1 MSDDRAS
8 DERAFSVPELS
19 GNVLET
25 YARLWQFE
33 TWLRRLVYVQLRA
46 LDGDSW
52 ETKIETAK
60 AKTPKK
66 HDKDLTHMPTSE
78 DDVLSFVQLSELK
91 RVVSDHWT
99 LFASY
104 LPPQPIWDAK
114 LIEVMA
120 IRHRVAH
127 FRSLHRDDLARVTQ
141 FLRDIDSGFWRF
153 CTAYNS
159 PSSVL
164 PQSSDPVVEHFL
176 EFDLLPWRETSD
188 GKWARF
194 GSIGPSERLT
204 MTIEVLAM
212 PWAAWATPIEGKP
225 GFLYDVLMYARGQW
239 HHDFARLLQSTRA
252 IHHHAA
258 HICLDGG
265 SKSFRFTVPACLGAD
280 KVKEIVARFHDA
292 AMNTLAPG
300 FDERPGSVVQNL
312 ADTYPEYLL
321 GPENPLTFLAAEM
334 PCSFFGV

>member
-1 MSDDRAS
+1 MSDDLAS
-8 DERAFSVPELS
+8 DERAFGVPELS

-46 LDGDSW
+46 LDGDAW

-60 AKTPKK
+60 AKLPKK

-78 DDVLSFVQLSELK
+78 DDVLSFVQLSELR
-91 RVVSDHWT
+91 RVVADHWN

-114 LIEVMA
+114 LTEVMA

-141 FLRDIDSGFWRF
+141 FLRDIDNGFWRF
-153 CTAYNS
+153 CTSYND
-159 PSSVL
+159 PTPVL
-164 PQSSDPVVEHFL
+164 PQTNDPVVEHFL
-176 EFDLLPWRETSD
+176 AFDLLPWGETGE
-188 GKWARF
+188 GKWARL
-194 GSIGPSERLT
+194 GSVDPSERIT

-212 PWAAWATPIEGKP
+212 PWAEWATPIAGKP
-225 GFLYDVLMYARGQW
+225 GFLYDVLIFARGRR
-239 HHDFARLLQSTRA
+239 HHHFPRLLQSTRA
-252 IHHHAA
+252 DHRHVA

-265 SKSFRFTVPACLGAD
+265 SKSFRFTLPACLGAD

-292 AMNTLAPG
+292 ALNTLAPG
-300 FDERPGSVVQNL
+300 LDERPDSTVQAL
-312 ADTYPEYLL
+312 ADTYPEYVL
-321 GPENPLTFLAAEM
+321 GPTNPLTFLGPDM